1 MSSQTLPP
9 RPSLAHLKAQAKEL
23 FQALNQQEPDAL
35 ARCQEHQI
43 KPEQGEVYQLH
54 HAQLTVAREY
64 GFPSWRALKEHV
76 DQLAQK
82 SLEEQIIQAAE
93 KGEAKELDRLLQAHP
108 ELINTI
114 GGNWSVPL
122 GHLAGEHG
130 HLGCL
135 QVLEKHGYDFRQRCQ
150 GDNAYALH
158 FAAEQGHLDCVK
170 WLLERIGDV
179 EGEGDLHE
187 RGVLGWATC
196 TSSPQEEVAAYLME
210 QGAKLDIFSAIAL
223 NRGEEVRR
231 FVEADAAQLTRPM
244 SRFEHHRTPL
254 HHAVKMGRP
263 EMVRLLLD
271 LGANPNAKDDVGAL
285 PLTEFNAKS
294 ELVIQ
299 EMLLAAGSEM
309 GFLEA
314 LMAGKFDVAEKLLAA
329 EPEGALQEGGRYASA
344 ILHLATKSQTEGVR
358 WLLEHGADPNI
369 KAMYWDCNAT
379 ALHFAVEQNR
389 LELVQLLIESGADP
403 YIEDDKHHG
412 DAFGWADFFSRKE
425 IRAYLGP
432 RQEKK

>member
-23 FQALNQQEPDAL
+23 YLALSQQEPEAL
-35 ARCQEHQI
+35 ARCQEHNI
-43 KPEQGEVYQLH
+43 NPEPGEAYKLH

-64 GFPSWRALKEHV
+64 GFPSWRALKDHV

-82 SLEEQIIQAAE
+82 SLEDQVIQAAE

-108 ELINTI
+108 ELIRTI
-114 GGNWSVPL
+114 GGNWRVPL
-122 GHLAGEHG
+122 GHLAGEFG
-130 HLGCL
+130 HLACL
-135 QVLEKHGYDFRQRCQ
+135 QVLEKHGYDFHQRCQ

-158 FAAEQGHLDCVK
+158 FAAEQGHLDCVQ
-170 WLLERIGDV
+170 WLLARIGDV

-196 TSSPQEEVAAYLME
+196 TSYPQEEVAAYLLE

-223 NRGEEVRR
+223 NRGEDVRR
-231 FVEADAAQLTRPM
+231 FIAADAAQLTRTM
-244 SRFEHHRTPL
+244 SQFEHHRLPL
-254 HHAVKMGRP
+254 HHAVKMNRP

-271 LGANPNAKDDVGAL
+271 LGANPNVKDDVGAL
-285 PLTEFNAKS
+285 PLTEVKAKS
-294 ELVIQ
+294 DPAILEI
-299 EMLLAAGSEM
+299 LLAAGSEM

-344 ILHLATKSQTEGVR
+344 IVHLATKSHTEGVR
-358 WLLEHGADPNI
+358 WLLQHGADPNM
-369 KAMYWDCNAT
+369 KALFWDCNAT

-389 LELVQLLIESGADP
+389 LELVQLLIEAGGDP

-425 IRAYLGP
+425 IRDFLGP
-432 RQEKK
+432 RQEK